1 MGTDSHL
8 IGALSEVTFRRLFR
22 GARAVSA
29 GGGYVQMPRLLGV
42 LGGVILSN
50 KFKA

>member
-1 MGTDSHL
+1 M
-8 IGALSEVTFRRLFR
+8 IGPLSEVIFGGYSVR
-22 GARAVSA
+22 GAHAVSA
-29 GGGYVQMPRLLGV
+29 GGYVQMPRLLGV